1 MVLAS
6 CRAGPSL
13 AALLMSG
20 TAFAQPATYQWATS
34 VERLDTE
41 QAEIERRLGPG
52 FEDRFYQA
60 FLVGGCRVSYQFG
73 GGRVLASRA
82 EVSQRCQPRPERRTI
97 APQTTLSDVAEAGS
111 GFKAQCLDGCPGHP
125 EVQTATPLSVA
136 TRLREIDEWGGYYLT
151 YSGADAE
158 AQAAWRAAIDGDPA
172 LASAPDRYVFP
183 ENPPAD
189 VARLIARV
197 RVREVEARFT
207 PLNRPP
213 IMSPPDI
220 AATPAAACA
229 SVSDAAKMMHAG
241 AP

>member
-52 FEDRFYQA
+52 SEDRFYQA

-82 EVSQRCQPRPERRTI
+82 EVSQRCHPRPERQAITH
-97 APQTTLSDVAEAGS
+97 QTTLSDVAGTGS
-111 GFKAQCLDGCPGHP
+111 PYKAQCLDGCPGHP
-125 EVQTATPLSVA
+125 EVQTVYPLSVA
-136 TRLREIDEWGGYYLT
+136 TPLREIDEWGGYYLT

-158 AQAAWRAAIDGDPA
+158 AQAAWRAAVDRDPA

-183 ENPPAD
+183 ENPPAEI
-189 VARLIARV
+189 ARLVARV

-213 IMSPPDI
+213 VMSPRMLPPPPPPP
-220 AATPAAACA
+220 APPSPTPRR
-229 SVSDAAKMMHAG
+229 
-241 AP
+241 